1 MLQRMKTK
9 LFKFFFLFIIL
20 FIQALLNA
28 ESMQPFKLDEILDK
42 KYVVELRAKGNV
54 QFIHDEKTEELQLLP
69 ASKYAENFRNGKIK
83 KEKDNLGF
91 ITESL
96 YLVDKK
102 TIVENSTSGI
112 KPVDTSMN
120 AVSRILRSVS
130 KMQGMTY
137 FSNLNNK
144 VQILYNKTYMFAS
157 PDNTNPIPDQNTGNA
172 NGQISYC
179 YQHDHTF
186 GGCNY
191 KLNYYQS
198 ANEMAAIFNNI
209 SWMMFGPF
217 KAVKPGQMR
226 INIIVM
232 DCGNQYLMYMATDT
246 NCIRLSIIEN
256 QLNDSF
262 SARIDA
268 LYAWFIKQF

>member
-1 MLQRMKTK
+1 MQQRMEIN
-9 LFKFFFLFIIL
+9 FFRFFFLFIIL
-20 FIQALLNA
+20 SIQVSLGA
-28 ESMQPFKLDEILDK
+28 ESVQPFKLDEILDK
-42 KYVVELRAKGNV
+42 KYVAELRAKGNV
-54 QFIHDEKTEELQLLP
+54 QFVHDEKTEELKLLP
-69 ASKYAENFRNGKIK
+69 ASKYAENIRNGRIK

-102 TIVENSTSGI
+102 TLIENSTSGI

-120 AVSRILRSVS
+120 SVSRILRSVS
-130 KMQGMTY
+130 KMQGMIY
-137 FSNLNNK
+137 YSNSNK
-144 VQILYNKTYMFAS
+144 KEQVLYNKTYMFAS
-157 PDNTNPIPDQNTGNA
+157 PDNTDPIPDQNIGNA

-198 ANEMAAIFNNI
+198 ANEMTALFNNI

-226 INIIVM
+226 IDIIVM

-246 NCIRLSIIEN
+246 NCIRLSIIED

-268 LYAWFIKQF
+268 LYTWFIKQF